1 MPWKC
6 AESSTRYRPGRDQHL
21 VTNDTRRNSGALMR
35 LTERIHLVGSGSSGL
50 YLTDAYDA
58 HAFLV
63 IGDRERC

>member
-1 MPWKC
+1 M
-6 AESSTRYRPGRDQHL
+6 H
-21 VTNDTRRNSGALMR
+21 

-63 IGDRERC
+63 VGDRGRC

>member
-1 MPWKC
+1 M
-6 AESSTRYRPGRDQHL
+6 Q
-21 VTNDTRRNSGALMR
+21 

-63 IGDRERC
+63 VGDRDAILVDAGCGRDTDGVMR

>member
-1 MPWKC
+1 M
-6 AESSTRYRPGRDQHL
+6 A
-21 VTNDTRRNSGALMR
+21 NDTRRNSGALMR